1 MNKLSSKNKISSR
14 NVSESESATEV
25 SKEIRETLRAQRAV
39 IRKADRM
46 LDEIARKHDL
56 DILPRD

>member
-1 MNKLSSKNKISSR
+1 MNKLTSKNA
-14 NVSESESATEV
+14 SESASATDV
-25 SKEIRETLRAQRAV
+25 SREIRETLRAQRAV

-56 DILPRD
+56 DIPSRD